1 MEGPLVSDTTEI
13 LSGAP
18 TAPEDAPAAA
28 GATASTSKSRSR
40 GGTGLSSLLM
50 PELQR
55 IAQTLAI
62 PGAGRMRKSQ
72 LIEAIEAR
80 QGGGPRQETSAARRG
95 SDQRAASAGADAA
108 RLQKQDAMEPDTH
121 SRPGIG
127 ASAQSG
133 LGDGTPAGIGADG
146 AAQQQLSFYEEA
158 DSAARRD
165 SVAQDGSAPA
175 AATATE
181 AAQGD
186 TQRGDRRRRNGQ
198 PSRGRDQGSRD
209 QSGRDQ
215 GSREPAGREQV
226 SRDQG
231 GREQSRDHG
240 NRDQGGRDQGR
251 DNRDQ
256 GRDGRDQGG
265 DRRDQGR
272 DSRDQGG
279 DRRDQGRDGR
289 DQGGDRRE
297 PVAAGR
303 GSGGDQFR
311 DDDGDG
317 RRGRSRDRFRNR
329 NRRRERQSDPEPV
342 IAEDDVLLPIAGILD
357 VLESQGYAFVRTTG
371 YLPGP
376 NDVYVSLSQV
386 RKHGLRKG
394 DVIEG
399 AVRQPRE
406 GDRREKFNALV
417 RLDKVNGLDPERSAS
432 RPEFSK
438 LVPLYPQDRLR
449 LETDAGNMT
458 TRIIDLIC
466 PIGKGQRG
474 LIVSPPKAGKTMI
487 LQSIANA
494 ITKNNPECHLMVVL
508 VDERPEEVTDMQRTV
523 KGEVIHST
531 FDHPADDHT
540 TVAELA
546 IERAKRLVEMG
557 HDVVILL
564 DNITRLGRAYNNSA
578 PASGRILSGGVD
590 STALYPP
597 KRFFG
602 AARNIENG
610 GSLTILAAALIET
623 GSRMDEVIFEEFKG
637 TGNMELRLRRELAE
651 KRLFPAV
658 DVDASSTRKEEI
670 LLAPEELKIIWQLR
684 RVLHALEPQQALELL
699 MEQMRKTKSNAEFLL
714 QVQKTTLGN

>member
-40 GGTGLSSLLM
+40 GGSGLSSLLM

-80 QGGGPRQETSAARRG
+80 QGGGPRQETSAARKG

-165 SVAQDGSAPA
+165 SVAQDGAAPA
-175 AATATE
+175 AAAAAE

-198 PSRGRDQGSRD
+198 PSRSRDQGSRD

-215 GSREPAGREQV
+215 GSREGGREQV

-231 GREQSRDHG
+231 ISRDQGSREQSRDHG
-240 NRDQGGRDQGR
+240 SRDQSGRDQVR
-251 DNRDQ
+251 DSRDQ
-256 GRDGRDQGG
+256 GRDG
-265 DRRDQGR
+265 
-272 DSRDQGG
+272 RDQGG

-297 PVAAGR
+297 PAAAGR

-317 RRGRSRDRFRNR
+317 RRG
-329 NRRRERQSDPEPV
+329 
-342 IAEDDVLLPIAGILD
+342 
-357 VLESQGYAFVRTTG
+357 
-371 YLPGP
+371 
-376 NDVYVSLSQV
+376 
-386 RKHGLRKG
+386 
-394 DVIEG
+394 
-399 AVRQPRE
+399 
-406 GDRREKFNALV
+406 
-417 RLDKVNGLDPERSAS
+417 
-432 RPEFSK
+432 
-438 LVPLYPQDRLR
+438 
-449 LETDAGNMT
+449 
-458 TRIIDLIC
+458 
-466 PIGKGQRG
+466 
-474 LIVSPPKAGKTMI
+474 
-487 LQSIANA
+487 
-494 ITKNNPECHLMVVL
+494 
-508 VDERPEEVTDMQRTV
+508 
-523 KGEVIHST
+523 
-531 FDHPADDHT
+531 
-540 TVAELA
+540 
-546 IERAKRLVEMG
+546 
-557 HDVVILL
+557 
-564 DNITRLGRAYNNSA
+564 
-578 PASGRILSGGVD
+578 
-590 STALYPP
+590 
-597 KRFFG
+597 
-602 AARNIENG
+602 
-610 GSLTILAAALIET
+610 
-623 GSRMDEVIFEEFKG
+623 
-637 TGNMELRLRRELAE
+637 
-651 KRLFPAV
+651 
-658 DVDASSTRKEEI
+658 
-670 LLAPEELKIIWQLR
+670 
-684 RVLHALEPQQALELL
+684 
-699 MEQMRKTKSNAEFLL
+699 
-714 QVQKTTLGN
+714 